1 MTRIE
6 VQNWMEFEMNR
17 KLEELHKRDFF
28 DDAET
33 IAIKNS
39 IEVNKGNIFK
49 LDQLDDS
56 LNRFYNIVTM
66 ED

>member
-1 MTRIE
+1 
-6 VQNWMEFEMNR
+6 MNR